1 MVRIHAPQQM
11 SQEIASRRVKGKDW
25 WVGITSKALI
35 FWAEHLIRKDI
46 KGKEN
51 LLEAADHVNK
61 DIGGLIVTPNH
72 NSFVDIILMN
82 QVRNEINPRK
92 SFRVLW
98 ANKFTGKDK
107 GKYSET
113 GQEDLRK
120 VLAAGK
126 IGKEIAK
133 MVNIELVDVPQEAKD
148 FGSARNIINQ
158 MRSIGEETLGNKN
171 VLGVFPEG
179 TRSRNGMLGEAKRAL
194 KVLFNNPAIT
204 DKTLI
209 LPIAATGTG
218 EYLPP
223 DSEKPNLLAK
233 VSIIYGKPYT
243 YVQAKEEMEMFKVS
257 LETIIMWHI
266 GQLLPEEKWGIYKDT
281 FSRIKAVK

>member
-1 MVRIHAPQQM
+1 MPVDVVGEKDLVNVRDLVIKPKESENFVFDPQ
-11 SQEIASRRVKGKDW
+11 R
-25 WVGITSKALI
+25 
-35 FWAEHLIRKDI
+35 
-46 KGKEN
+46 
-51 LLEAADHVNK
+51 
-61 DIGGLIVTPNH
+61 
-72 NSFVDIILMN
+72 
-82 QVRNEINPRK
+82 
-92 SFRVLW
+92 
-98 ANKFTGKDK
+98 
-107 GKYSET
+107 
-113 GQEDLRK
+113 
-120 VLAAGK
+120 
-126 IGKEIAK
+126 
-133 MVNIELVDVPQEAKD
+133 DVPQEAKD

-194 KVLFNNPAIT
+194 KVLFNNPAIN

-243 YVQAKEEMEMFKVS
+243 YVQAKEEMEMFKLS